1 MSLDHG
7 QDRRAVLGGD
17 GVRAPVRPVIHIAG
31 GDDSGFVVSGLI
43 VRFIIVLSLLALAG
57 YEATQV
63 LIAQIK
69 AESVSRAAATAGA
82 DSYYRFKRADVAE
95 RDAVAAARKIDPNA
109 KITSFAVANDG
120 SVIVEASKRANT
132 LLMYRMGFFK
142 KYNVQKATDQEK
154 RLQ

>member
-1 MSLDHG
+1 MRLLPNRNDE
-7 QDRRAVLGGD
+7 
-17 GVRAPVRPVIHIAG
+17 AG
-31 GDDSGFVVSGLI
+31 LIVSGLI
-43 VRFIIVLSLLALAG
+43 VRFVIVLSLLALAG
-57 YEATQV
+57 YDATQV

-95 RDAVAAARKIDPNA
+95 RDALAAAQKVDPRA
-109 KITSFAVANDG
+109 RITSFAVANDG
-120 SVIVEASKRANT
+120 SVIVEAAKRAHT
-132 LLMYRMGFFK
+132 LLVYRMGFFK